1 MTLDELRI
9 AIAAQGLAWRGAFHP
24 GAADL
29 PVGAEIGTLV
39 LVGFTGRENWPFF
52 ASSPEAADGKANPL
66 NRWSRRIVS
75 AVAARFGATA
85 IFPFDGPP
93 WAPFQRWAQKA
104 EPVYPSPL
112 GMLIHPDWGL
122 WHAWRGALAFT
133 QLLELPQPDRRTSP
147 CESCAEKPCLTA
159 CPVNAFFQPDMM
171 SRPASP
177 ISTVWKAPTAEITAV
192 APAAPVPWE
201 RSIATR
207 PIRRSSICRRSAR
220 HSADPNDQ
228 SAQSSTIVWSAFNPS
243 VRQAGPGCRII
254 EDLIS

>member
-1 MTLDELRI
+1 MTLAELRI

-29 PVGAEIGTLV
+29 PAGAQIGTLV
-39 LVGFTGRENWPFF
+39 LVGFTGRENWSFF

-66 NRWSRRIVS
+66 DRWSRRIVG
-75 AVAARFGATA
+75 AVAARFGVAA

-122 WHAWRGALAFT
+122 WHAWRGALAFS

-147 CESCAEKPCLTA
+147 CESCAEKPCLAA
-159 CPVNAFFQPDMM
+159 CPVNAFSSAGYD
-171 SRPASP
+171 
-177 ISTVWKAPTAEITAV
+177 V
-192 APAAPVPWE
+192 AACVAHLDSLE
-201 RSIATR
+201 GAD
-207 PIRRSSICRRSAR
+207 CR
-220 HSADPNDQ
+220 
-228 SAQSSTIVWSAFNPS
+228 
-243 VRQAGPGCRII
+243 GYGCRARRACPVGAQHRYAP
-254 EDLIS
+254 DQAQFHLRAFRNAQR